1 MKYLQK
7 FNEHLLDLFYKL
19 FVEVKVLANLN
30 LGELRVAVLR
40 CGCYQET

>member
-30 LGELRVAVLR
+30 LDELLKEGLQ
-40 CGCYQET
+40 C